1 MPLRSEMIEVLAKNE
16 FDTSHKLQYLYA
28 GYTWEEVSDFIKDS
42 VRLQVSPTVDLLLP
56 TVARYAGEKVSA

>member
-28 GYTWEEVSDFIKDS
+28 GYTWDELSDFVKDT
-42 VRLQVSPTVDLLLP
+42 VRLQVSFTVDLLLP
-56 TVARYAGEKVSA
+56 TVARYTGERSNA